1 MFWWGN
7 HFSVTLHLQGEY
19 FNRYKQMLVGNFAHL
34 QGAGYYVCVHNTPWE
49 YHYEFENYL
58 PLANF
63 SVADFQTELDQR
75 SFTKLS
81 RKLSLEAWVE
91 LPLFANE
98 TFSQLMTYLENDG
111 AA

>member
-1 MFWWGN
+1 
-7 HFSVTLHLQGEY
+7 
-19 FNRYKQMLVGNFAHL
+19 
-34 QGAGYYVCVHNTPWE
+34 
-49 YHYEFENYL
+49 
-58 PLANF
+58 
-63 SVADFQTELDQR
+63 VADFQTELDQR